1 MSRKVLWSQLQAKL
15 AQLGDLEWRDE
26 NGDVHRGPIAA
37 IECSAASAS
46 DASVRVRLG
55 WTAELYKFKSFSR
68 RLAGGWFLVA
78 RGDNTFLFPANTHLP
93 EQQEGG
99 AYLVSLPRVA
109 QVYLC
114 PKVFGRLARP
124 QSAHPLA
131 SSTPRVIPG

>member
-1 MSRKVLWSQLQAKL
+1 VFRGIS
-15 AQLGDLEWRDE
+15 LGRERPRSSWVD
-26 NGDVHRGPIAA
+26 GGTVQVQVVQ
-37 IECSAASAS
+37 SAP
-46 DASVRVRLG
+46 R
-55 WTAELYKFKSFSR
+55 
-68 RLAGGWFLVA
+68 AGGWFLVA